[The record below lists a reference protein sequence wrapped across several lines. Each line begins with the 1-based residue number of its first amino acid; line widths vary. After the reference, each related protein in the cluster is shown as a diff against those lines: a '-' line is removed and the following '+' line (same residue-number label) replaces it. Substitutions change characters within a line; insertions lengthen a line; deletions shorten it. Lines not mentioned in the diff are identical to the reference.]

1 VNTRKQRNENC
12 KLPFVILTVYLK
24 FSSFSIYFAALSLRL
39 MMKQLGNTLY
49 ITKQGSY
56 VSKDGT
62 NIVVSLERE
71 ELLRLPVHTIEGLV
85 CFGNVTV
92 SPFALGLC
100 GENRV
105 TISFLSENGR
115 FLARSTG
122 PQTGNIL
129 LRRAQ
134 HRSSTDPEK
143 TSLAARSF
151 VSAKIA
157 NARTI
162 LRRYQRDHTLAE
174 HSLIP
179 QTVDLLAHSL
189 GELKS
194 LLPLETIRGI
204 EGDAARLYFRVF
216 DELIMINKSDFYF
229 RERSRRPPLDNV
241 NSLLS
246 FFYTLLAHDTTA
258 ACEAIGL
265 DPQMGFLHA
274 DRPGRPSLALDLME
288 EFRPW
293 FVDRFVLTR
302 INLGELKSNDFLK
315 RETGGVE
322 IKEDTRREIIKKW
335 QERKKETIQHPF
347 LGETVPMGLLPFL
360 QAQLFSRWLRG
371 DIDTYPPF
379 FYR

>member
-1 VNTRKQRNENC
+1 
-12 KLPFVILTVYLK
+12 
-24 FSSFSIYFAALSLRL
+24 
-39 MMKQLGNTLY
+39 MKQLGNTLY
-49 ITKQGSY
+49 ITKQGAY

-62 NIVVSLERE
+62 NVVISFERA
-71 ELLRLPVHTIEGLV
+71 ELLRLPIHTIEGLV

-92 SPFALGLC
+92 TPFALGLC

-115 FLARSTG
+115 FLARCTG

-134 HRSSTDPEK
+134 HRFSSDAEK
-143 TSLAARSF
+143 TSLAARAF

-157 NARTI
+157 NARTV
-162 LRRYQRDHTLAE
+162 LQRYMRDHAP
-174 HSLIP
+174 SDSSPIP
-179 QTVDLLAHSL
+179 QVVDRLADSL
-189 GELKS
+189 RDLKTPQS
-194 LLPLETIRGI
+194 LERIRGM
-204 EGDAARLYFRVF
+204 EGDAARHYFHAF
-216 DELIMINKSDFYF
+216 DELILINKSDFFF

-241 NSLLS
+241 NALLS
-246 FFYTLLAHDTTA
+246 FFYALLAHETTA
-258 ACEAIGL
+258 ACESVGL

-293 FVDRFVLTR
+293 WVDRFALTL
-302 INLGELKSNDFLK
+302 INLGQLKARDFTK
-315 RETGGVE
+315 RETGAVE
-322 IKEDTRREIIKKW
+322 IKDDVRREIIKKW
-335 QERKKETIQHPF
+335 QERKKETIQHPY
-347 LGETVPMGLLPFL
+347 LGEKVAIGLLPFL

-371 DIDTYPPF
+371 DLDAYPPF